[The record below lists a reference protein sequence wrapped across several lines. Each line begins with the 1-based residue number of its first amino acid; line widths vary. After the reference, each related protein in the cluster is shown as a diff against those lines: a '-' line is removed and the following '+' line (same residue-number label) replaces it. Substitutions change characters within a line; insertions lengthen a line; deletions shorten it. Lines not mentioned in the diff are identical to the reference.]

1 MAFVKVVQEQ
11 QQSITIQCVSFR
23 AMLGLF
29 QLDRHQGNV
38 SVMEPGVA
46 KILFAKVKKK
56 KKKITCH
63 RSDVCTRGHDY
74 LQ

>member
-11 QQSITIQCVSFR
+11 QQNIIIQCVSFR

-29 QLDRHQGNV
+29 QLDRHHGNV

-46 KILFAKVKKK
+46 KILFAKVKKYIY
-56 KKKITCH
+56 ITCH
-63 RSDVCTRGHDY
+63 RSEVCTRGHDY

>member
-56 KKKITCH
+56 KKN
-63 RSDVCTRGHDY
+63 Y
-74 LQ
+74 LSPFRRLH

>member
-56 KKKITCH
+56 KKITCH